1 MLFIFI
7 YMNANFVSTADACFV
22 KVKMHNETHFGHFVR
37 RRLRRLDS
45 TVDAYALGVAI
56 LASRC

>member
-1 MLFIFI
+1 MQISYQQL
-7 YMNANFVSTADACFV
+7 CFV
-22 KVKMHNETHFGHFVR
+22 KVKMHNKTHFRHFVR

-45 TVDAYALGVAI
+45 TVDAYAFGVAI